1 MSGRLKS
8 SSASISKL
16 MNKNTYKSKY
26 NSRLPKMPLKTFGGN
41 FDGRE
46 IYFRFG
52 GFFGGTTGA
61 GGVFSGIISAKFDA
75 MIFSYDYQ
83 LGTVAD

>member
-8 SSASISKL
+8 SSTSKSKL
-16 MNKNTYKSKY
+16 MTKNTSKSKY
-26 NSRLPKMPLKTFGGN
+26 NSRPPKMPLKIFGGN

-46 IYFRFG
+46 TYFRFG

-61 GGVFSGIISAKFDA
+61 GKLFR
-75 MIFSYDYQ
+75 
-83 LGTVAD
+83 L

>member
-8 SSASISKL
+8 SSASNSKSMTKNISK
-16 MNKNTYKSKY
+16 YKY
-26 NSRLPKMPLKTFGGN
+26 NSRPPKMPLKIFGGN

-61 GGVFSGIISAKFDA
+61 GKLF
-75 MIFSYDYQ
+75 Q
-83 LGTVAD
+83 L